1 MHERNGQPGSIRE
14 QERIYSLLG
23 AGAMLL
29 SGLRHMSLMRL
40 AIGGYLAYRGAT
52 GHCPIR
58 QGIEQK
64 QLQAQ
69 NDENPTFGQPRE
81 ELWEKQPAE
90 DVVDEASMESF
101 PASDPPGYRH

>member
-1 MHERNGQPGSIRE
+1 MQGKKEQLGSIGE

-23 AGAMLL
+23 AGALL
-29 SGLRHMSLMRL
+29 MSGLRHLSLMRL
-40 AIGGYLAYRGAT
+40 AIGGFLAYRGAT

-58 QGIEQK
+58 QAIEQ
-64 QLQAQ
+64 QRLASHDAAQAS
-69 NDENPTFGQPRE
+69 GHPRE
-81 ELWEKQPAE
+81 ELWAKQPAT